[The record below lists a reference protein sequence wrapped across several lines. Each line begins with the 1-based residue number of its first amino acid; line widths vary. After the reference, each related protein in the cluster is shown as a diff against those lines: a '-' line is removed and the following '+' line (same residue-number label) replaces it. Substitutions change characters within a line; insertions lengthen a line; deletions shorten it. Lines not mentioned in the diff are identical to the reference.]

1 MSEPRIGRVVVASLH
16 QALADC
22 LPLRLE
28 FYEDY
33 LRPMR
38 LREGRVGAASFL
50 AALSFLRR
58 DGEAWAP
65 VMAKAGRHAA
75 DWELAAMSPLRRA
88 WYRRL
93 PAPLRLRA
101 VLRLAKALVADTMPA
116 SRATSSVS
124 AGTGRLEIVQSAF
137 CDVREPAPA
146 PLCHFY
152 LAALERLAE
161 LLAVDARVT
170 WHACRAMGA
179 AACNLEIATVRPEG
193 DGAPPAVEAP

>member
-1 MSEPRIGRVVVASLH
+1 MSEPRIGRIVVASLH

-33 LRPMR
+33 LRPVR

-58 DGEAWAP
+58 EGDAWAS
-65 VMAKAGRHAA
+65 VMARAGRHAA
-75 DWELAAMSPLRRA
+75 DWEVASLSPLRRA
-88 WYRRL
+88 WYRHL
-93 PAPLRLRA
+93 PGALRLRA
-101 VLRLAKALVADTMPA
+101 VLRLARHLVADTTPA
-116 SRATSSVS
+116 SRARSRVS
-124 AGTGRLEIVQSAF
+124 GGAGRLEIVQSAF

-152 LAALERLAE
+152 LAAVERLAE
-161 LLAVDARVT
+161 LLGVDAGVT
-170 WHACRAMGA
+170 WHGCRATGNEVCDLGISTTRLA
-179 AACNLEIATVRPEG
+179 SG
-193 DGAPPAVEAP
+193 PPASGPEVP

>member
-33 LRPMR
+33 LRPTR

-58 DGEAWAP
+58 EDEAWAP
-65 VMAKAGRHAA
+65 VMARAGRHAA
-75 DWELAAMSPLRRA
+75 DWEFDARSALQRGWL
-88 WYRRL
+88 RRL
-93 PAPLRLRA
+93 PASLRLRA
-101 VLRLAKALVADTMPA
+101 VLRIARSLVSDTTPA
-116 SRATSSVS
+116 SRARSRVS
-124 AGTGRLEIVQSAF
+124 GGVARLEIAHSAF
-137 CDVREPAPA
+137 CEVREPTTT

-152 LAALERLAE
+152 RAAVERLAE
-161 LLAVDARVT
+161 RLEVDVRVT
-170 WHACRAMGA
+170 WHRCRAMGDQACELEVSTVSPSGGRA
-179 AACNLEIATVRPEG
+179 AT
-193 DGAPPAVEAP
+193 GASAS

>member
-1 MSEPRIGRVVVASLH
+1 MSEPRIGRIVVASLH

-33 LRPMR
+33 LRPVR

-58 DGEAWAP
+58 EDEAWGP
-65 VMAKAGRHAA
+65 VMEKAGRHAA
-75 DWELAAMSPLRRA
+75 DWEFDALSALRRA

-93 PAPLRLRA
+93 PGALRLRA
-101 VLRLAKALVADTMPA
+101 VLRIARTLVKDTAPD
-116 SRATSSVS
+116 SRARSRVS
-124 AGTGRLEIVQSAF
+124 NRTGRLEIVQSAF
-137 CDVREPAPA
+137 CDVREPTSA

-152 LAALERLAE
+152 RAAVERLAE
-161 LLAVDARVT
+161 LLAVDVHVS
-170 WHACRAMGA
+170 WNGCRAMGDDM
-179 AACNLEIATVRPEG
+179 CRLEASTPRPG
-193 DGAPPAVEAP
+193 GARSADGPGAP

>member
-16 QALADC
+16 QALSDC

-33 LRPMR
+33 LRPTR

-58 DGEAWAP
+58 EDEAWAP
-65 VMAKAGRHAA
+65 VMTRAGRHAA
-75 DWELAAMSPLRRA
+75 EWEFMSLSALRRA

-93 PAPLRLRA
+93 PLTLRVRA
-101 VLRLAKALVADTMPA
+101 VLRLARALVSHTAPA
-116 SRATSSVS
+116 TRATSRVS
-124 AGTGRLEIVQSAF
+124 GDAGRLEIVQSAF
-137 CDVREPAPA
+137 CDVRERTPA

-152 LAALERLAE
+152 LAAVERLAE
-161 LLAVDARVT
+161 LVAIDARVT
-170 WHACRAMGA
+170 WHGCRAMGSETCALEISAARA
-179 AACNLEIATVRPEG
+179 AAGPE
-193 DGAPPAVEAP
+193 AVGPNVP